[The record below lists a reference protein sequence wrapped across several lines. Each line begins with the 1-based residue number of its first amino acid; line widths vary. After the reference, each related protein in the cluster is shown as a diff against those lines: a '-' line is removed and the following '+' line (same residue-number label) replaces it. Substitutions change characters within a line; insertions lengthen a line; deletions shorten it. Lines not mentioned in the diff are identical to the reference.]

1 MPDARRT
8 KVKGKPGVYFRE
20 LGGRRRYEITYVDSD
35 GRRRWQTVP
44 GFDNLDE
51 AEAALGDVQ
60 QRLRKGERVAPS
72 RQSFSELH
80 DEWAAQLGVSE
91 RTREHYERD
100 MRLHLLPRFGRR
112 RVQEVTTDDVARLI
126 VELGQKGLAGW
137 TVRGV
142 LTALSAMYAWAV
154 RRGKAPL
161 NPVSGL
167 ERGERPAAEGREK
180 RILSREEIGRFLGDA
195 PEPYRVLLATAVFS
209 GLRLQELLGLRW
221 LDVGQDALHVRHQLA
236 RMGGALM
243 PLKTN
248 AGKRDVALMPELATL
263 LRRHRLASRHSH
275 PEGFVFA
282 GAAGK
287 PLHFRNVQRRGMDE
301 AVERAK
307 LDQGKRAPTMHDL
320 RHSFASLLIAQGLDV
335 VYISR
340 QLGHSNP
347 ATTLRVYA
355 SEFDSIRHADAARS
369 ALSEQFGKLLETA
382 TRNRPQEPSPETALV
397 SAIRD

>member
-8 KVKGKPGVYFRE
+8 KVKGKPSVYFRE

-51 AEAALGDVQ
+51 AEAALGDVR

-100 MRLHLLPRFGRR
+100 VRLHLLPRFGRR
-112 RVQEVTTDDVARLI
+112 RAQEVTTDDVARLI

-195 PEPYRVLLATAVFS
+195 PEPIASCWRRPYSAACACKSSWACAGSMWDRTRCTFGISSRA
-209 GLRLQELLGLRW
+209 
-221 LDVGQDALHVRHQLA
+221 
-236 RMGGALM
+236 GGALM

-307 LDQGKRAPTMHDL
+307 LDQGKRAPTMHDW
-320 RHSFASLLIAQGLDV
+320 RHSFASLLIARNRLDLRFG
-335 VYISR
+335 ISR
-340 QLGHSNP
+340 HS
-347 ATTLRVYA
+347 ATLTRPPRSGSMRL
-355 SEFDSIRHADAARS
+355 SSTRS
-369 ALSEQFGKLLETA
+369 AMPTLLA
-382 TRNRPQEPSPETALV
+382 PR
-397 SAIRD
+397 